1 MKLAEIRKEK
11 GMTQVELADKVGV
24 GKSAVCHWEKDGILP
39 TATNLKALA
48 KALGCTVDELLAD
61 GEENESDNLHHQ

>member
-39 TATNLKALA
+39 TATNLKAIA
-48 KALGCTVDELLAD
+48 KALDCTIDELLAD

>member
-39 TATNLKALA
+39 TATNLKAIA
-48 KALGCTVDELLAD
+48 KALDCTVDELLAED
-61 GEENESDNLHHQ
+61 EKETSCER